1 MRVSKIE
8 TKNKEKIMK
17 KIIRLVSML
26 IVVASTFFV
35 SSNVALAGMVSEPE
49 PSSDYDIDIVTAL
62 DNHCYKNG
70 FVFVDIENNNPTHLK
85 TAPKSIWVS
94 VEMEIFASD
103 DGAYSEY
110 HPGPTVSDSE
120 EVPAGDSVSYVFMAP
135 EGSFFGVVK
144 VYVAESSVERPDLA
158 LVRRIAAICDDDDP
172 GDDIPEIDIPDIDI
186 FEDDPEDDPEEITED
201 DPEEITE
208 DDPEEV
214 TETEVDDPVEG
225 APLFTG

>member
-1 MRVSKIE
+1 
-8 TKNKEKIMK
+8 MK

>member
-1 MRVSKIE
+1 
-8 TKNKEKIMK
+8 MK

-172 GDDIPEIDIPDIDI
+172 GDDIPEIDIPEIDIPEIDIPDIDI
-186 FEDDPEDDPEEITED
+186 FEDDPED